1 MYRYVFNILA
11 RTMNLHSNLYSREF
25 QDWGCE
31 KGMFVNQLKH
41 MTDLAG
47 IADLER
53 PLAIISEI
61 LVSAKFCK
69 PLPTKVHI

>member
-1 MYRYVFNILA
+1 MRLKFWQEKWIFILD
-11 RTMNLHSNLYSREF
+11 TNLYSREF